1 MPADLWRFA
10 EAFYQRPEV
19 EPVCLQLQA
28 QGADVCL
35 LICAVWLEVRQV
47 ACDDVRTAAL
57 ADLARP
63 WQCDVVQPLRH
74 TRQAW
79 RALAQSDSALAL
91 LRERLKQLE
100 LLAEREQLE
109 RLAELSRDWPNAA
122 AAEPVD
128 WLERLAPVAAE
139 RAALH
144 ILRSAATQLA
154 TN

>member
-19 EPVCLQLQA
+19 EPACLQLQA

-35 LICAVWLEVRQV
+35 LICAIWLEVRQV
-47 ACDDVRTAAL
+47 ACDDVRAVAL
-57 ADLARP
+57 SNLAQP
-63 WQCDVVQPLRH
+63 WQRDVVQPLRR

-79 RALAQSDSALAL
+79 RALAQSDPVLAQ

-100 LLAEREQLE
+100 LHAERELLE
-109 RLAELSRDWPNAA
+109 RLAALSQGWPNVTAAEPTNWLEKLAPA
-122 AAEPVD
+122 AAEPAT
-128 WLERLAPVAAE
+128 LR
-139 RAALH
+139 
-144 ILRSAATQLA
+144 ILRSVATQFA

>member
-19 EPVCLQLQA
+19 EPACLQLQA

-47 ACDDVRTAAL
+47 ACNDARIAVL
-57 ADLARP
+57 IDLAQP
-63 WQCDVVQPLRH
+63 WQRDVVQPLRR

-79 RALAQSDSALAL
+79 RALAQSDPALAQ

-100 LLAEREQLE
+100 LLAERELLE
-109 RLAELSRDWPNAA
+109 RLAALSHTWQQAA
-122 AAEPVD
+122 TAESAH
-128 WLERLAPVAAE
+128 WLERLAPASAE

-144 ILRSAATQLA
+144 ILRSATTQFA